1 VTKADKALDSRFV
14 KLEHGRLHCHNT
26 EEEADMHPWS
36 CAVLIATAGA
46 VGGFVNALMSN
57 NGFAL
62 PRRVKG
68 IVCPGAL
75 STVFIGAFAAFASW
89 AFYGSGADL
98 DVTDA
103 TALTHLRFSAV
114 AGAFLIGVVGAK
126 WLTNE
131 ADKQLLRESVNVAA
145 VKDIPKDKAH
155 EVILGSPLE
164 VWENITNL

>member
-1 VTKADKALDSRFV
+1 
-14 KLEHGRLHCHNT
+14 
-26 EEEADMHPWS
+26 MHPWS
-36 CAVLIATAGA
+36 CAALIISAGA
-46 VGGFVNALMSN
+46 VGGLVNALVSN

-68 IVCPGAL
+68 VLCPGAL

-103 TALTHLRFSAV
+103 NALIHLRFSAV
-114 AGAFLIGVVGAK
+114 AGAFLVGVVGAK
-126 WLTNE
+126 WITNE

-145 VKDIPKDKAH
+145 AKAIPQNKVQ
-155 EVILGSPLE
+155 EIVSGSPRQVLE
-164 VWENITNL
+164 NVTNA